1 MSTLDYTER
10 YRYLEFEHN
19 GFRVKALSKDIY
31 SEKHIKE
38 IIETMKG
45 NPVNGDIIYDVRNR
59 LTLFKKETLGFFGED
74 IVVKEFLLKRRYD
87 RLRYRF
93 IKSKAFRSMEIALQ
107 LKKAGVKTPEP
118 LMAIEVRGD
127 FNKLSNSYFITSYL
141 NYDYN
146 LLDIITD
153 DSHPLRRRVIEFLP
167 YIARDAKKLHDT
179 GIVHNDLHAGN
190 ILLKDIDTN
199 PAFYYIDL
207 NRARKKRKLS
217 CQQRM
222 RDLARF
228 ELKEEELKTLI
239 KNYEPD
245 NFKKFFEEFNRQKR
259 RRQKAV
265 QRKRYLRKLRG
276 RRKI

>member
-1 MSTLDYTER
+1 
-10 YRYLEFEHN
+10 
-19 GFRVKALSKDIY
+19 
-31 SEKHIKE
+31 
-38 IIETMKG
+38 
-45 NPVNGDIIYDVRNR
+45 
-59 LTLFKKETLGFFGED
+59 
-74 IVVKEFLLKRRYD
+74 
-87 RLRYRF
+87 
-93 IKSKAFRSMEIALQ
+93 MEIALQ

-245 NFKKFFEEFNRQKR
+245 NFKKFFEEFNR
-259 RRQKAV
+259 
-265 QRKRYLRKLRG
+265 
-276 RRKI
+276 